1 MNEDRRLN
9 LQTTVRDSF
18 VVRIWRER
26 DRPGW
31 QGWVQ
36 HTATGE
42 SVSVRSVDDLLA
54 FIECRTGRLD
64 GAAPKGLR

>member
-1 MNEDRRLN
+1 MGKGMGSKQQAVR
-9 LQTTVRDSF
+9 RDSF

-36 HTATGE
+36 HTGTGE
-42 SVSVRSVDDLLA
+42 SAPVRDREELWA
-54 FIECRTGRLD
+54 FIEERAGALAEDAPTGLQ
-64 GAAPKGLR
+64 